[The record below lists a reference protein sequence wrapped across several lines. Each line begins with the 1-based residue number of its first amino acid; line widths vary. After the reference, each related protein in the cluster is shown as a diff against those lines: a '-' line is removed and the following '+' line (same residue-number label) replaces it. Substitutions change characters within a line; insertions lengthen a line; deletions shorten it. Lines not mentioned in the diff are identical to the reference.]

1 MSIAY
6 HFVGQTLRG
15 GRPVPADGEWL
26 EHDGPVDLC
35 VSGLHAAEHPFG
47 ALTYAPGE
55 TLCLVECDNIVTGIA
70 DKFVCRKR
78 RIIKR
83 IDATDLLRQF
93 SRECASAVLY
103 QWPAPAVVV
112 DYLRTGD
119 AELRAHAR
127 STARAWAR
135 GGMIGAAA
143 WAAAWA
149 ATREVPHAPLHD
161 AAPSAW
167 HAAKTARTA
176 GASLAAQRDLLA
188 RLVGEAMGGAV

>member
-55 TLCLVECDNIVTGIA
+55 TLCLVECDNIVAKIDT
-70 DKFVCRKR
+70 KFVCRR
-78 RIIKR
+78 RMIIQR
-83 IDATDLLRQF
+83 VDATGLLRHF
-93 SRECASAVLY
+93 ARECALAVLH
-103 QWPAPAVVV
+103 QWPAPAVVREF
-112 DYLRTGD
+112 LSTGD
-119 AELRAHAR
+119 AALRAD
-127 STARAWAR
+127 ARATSRAFAR
-135 GGMIGAAA
+135 GGNIGAAA
-143 WAAAWA
+143 WSAAWA

-167 HAAKTARTA
+167 HAARTARAA
-176 GASLAAQRDLLA
+176 GATLGAQRDLFA
-188 RLVGEAMGGAV
+188 RLVGEAMGSAP